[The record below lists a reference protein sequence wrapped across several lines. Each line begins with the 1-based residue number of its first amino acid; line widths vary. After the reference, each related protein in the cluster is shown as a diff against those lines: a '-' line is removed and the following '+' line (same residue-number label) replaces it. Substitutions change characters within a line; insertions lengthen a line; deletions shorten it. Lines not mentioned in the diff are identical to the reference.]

1 MLNSSFWCVT
11 GVSKVLG
18 ARNWWNS
25 PMMTASNLFW
35 WWWFSPVL
43 FGNSGITPTLGAKN
57 LGFQPGLINSPPPH
71 SQPWRRIDEI
81 TFPSASQGHRRVC
94 FVTERCVMEL
104 RNQRLVLTELA
115 NGMRRLVAVGFGTTR
130 TPLPCINQGWFIRD
144 WQCKVQNQALLW
156 V

>member
-1 MLNSSFWCVT
+1 MKLSNDDSIQSF
-11 GVSKVLG
+11 L
-18 ARNWWNS
+18 
-25 PMMTASNLFW
+25 MMMILPCFVWQFW
-35 WWWFSPVL
+35 YNPNPW
-43 FGNSGITPTLGAKN
+43 GKK

-130 TPLPCINQGWFIRD
+130 TPLPCINQG
-144 WQCKVQNQALLW
+144 
-156 V
+156 